1 MRTHKRV
8 PRKNLMTPAQ
18 VREERRINPWLS
30 LAQGVILQAIF
41 DWRALEADVKIVGGA
56 KTTFDGLR
64 AFFRSQWA
72 DHLLL
77 CTDISALYVL
87 DVLEN
92 ELAEIEAGRTQ
103 VLPRVNA
110 RPTVVRRAK
119 PKSAAALDDLKQWTN
134 DKPTRRKA

>member
-1 MRTHKRV
+1 M
-8 PRKNLMTPAQ
+8 
-18 VREERRINPWLS
+18 
-30 LAQGVILQAIF
+30 
-41 DWRALEADVKIVGGA
+41 KIVGGA

-103 VLPRVNA
+103 VLPHVNA

>member
-1 MRTHKRV
+1 
-8 PRKNLMTPAQ
+8 MTPAQ

-77 CTDISALYVL
+77 GTDISAVYVL
-87 DVLEN
+87 DILEN

-119 PKSAAALDDLKQWTN
+119 PKSAAALDDLKRWT
-134 DKPTRRKA
+134 DGKSAKKQGRSRQ

>member
-1 MRTHKRV
+1 M
-8 PRKNLMTPAQ
+8 
-18 VREERRINPWLS
+18 
-30 LAQGVILQAIF
+30 
-41 DWRALEADVKIVGGA
+41 KIVGGA

-134 DKPTRRKA
+134 DKPARRKA